1 MTTLLTASEWQ
12 QLEELFHA
20 CDTMQT
26 EERDSYIA
34 GQPLS
39 EEMRRRLRDL
49 LASSAEMGAMTDAVA
64 SGAAELLEAD
74 LPAIGGQLGPYRI
87 IGVIGRGGMGIVY
100 KAVRADDEFKKTV
113 AIKASR
119 FTALSTEQRR
129 RFLDERQILA
139 VLDHPNI
146 AHMLDGGTTAQGIPY
161 VVMEYVAGTA
171 IDRYCE
177 QHHLE
182 DRARIVMMVQVCH
195 AVAYA
200 HRYLVVHR
208 DLKPE
213 NVLVSDD
220 GVPKLLDFGIAKV
233 LDPAVLGLQ
242 PGTNTEFSQPMTPNF
257 AAPEQLSGSPVT
269 TSTDVYQLGLMLYVL
284 LTGKH
289 PFPLPSRSGV
299 AQVRGKLSH
308 QTTLSADL
316 DKIVQQ
322 AMNED
327 PSRRYA
333 SAIELA
339 DDLERYRNGFPVR
352 ARTASMSY
360 QAHKF
365 VLRHK
370 LASGLAAL
378 AALLTV
384 GFAIVLAVQARK
396 LARERDTAERVAS
409 FLTTVFSAGDP
420 AQARGNPMSARQLL
434 DQGAAAID
442 RDTSLDQAVKARLLS
457 TLAAAYRSQGV
468 FERSWQLYAECLQ
481 IQKNL
486 YGPQSEEVMDTT
498 NALMNVDFD
507 LEDYDRG
514 STEGEVWIRLAK
526 ERYGNDDA
534 KISQILGILSTTAFL
549 HSKLKLAE
557 TDIRQAVALDNAR
570 HESNSIDGIVH
581 QGMLGNVLYYEGK
594 FKEEEQVYRRAL
606 SEMEVPNW
614 EHSSGVV
621 DVMNMQTKLGTAL
634 NREGRWQEAADL
646 MQPLLALRRKVEGER
661 HSQTASTEM
670 ELGVSLSHLGHPAE
684 ADLLMQQALSTEAR
698 LVGPTAMDY
707 GAYEGKLAEVYLNRD
722 QPALAEPLLLDKI
735 AICRKN
741 LGPESLV
748 LARTLLDLGVAELA
762 ENHLDR
768 AGESLTDALAME
780 TKLNGD
786 NSSYAAADHAVI
798 GKWLAAKQD
807 WPGTEAELQKAVT
820 LYRVSGSSDL
830 PVAIAAAEELKTIE
844 LGKHRDGSPYAR
856 R

>member
-20 CDTMQT
+20 CDTMQS
-26 EERDSYIA
+26 EERDAYLA
-34 GQPLS
+34 GQSLS
-39 EEMRRRLRDL
+39 EEMRRQLTDL
-49 LASSAEMGAMTDAVA
+49 LASSTETGVVTDAVA
-64 SGAAELLEAD
+64 GGAAELLEAD
-74 LPAIGGQLGPYRI
+74 LPSIGGHLGPYRI

-100 KAVRADDEFKKTV
+100 KAVRADDAYQKTV

-119 FTALSTEQRR
+119 FAALSTEQRK

-146 AHMLDGGTTAQGIPY
+146 ARMLDGGTTAQGIPY

-177 QHHLE
+177 QHAL
-182 DRARIVMMVQVCH
+182 DDQARIAMMVQVCRT
-195 AVAYA
+195 VGYA

-208 DLKPE
+208 DLKPD

-233 LDPAVLGLQ
+233 LDPAVFGLQ
-242 PGTNTEFSQPMTPNF
+242 PGTNTEASQPMTPNF
-257 AAPEQLSGSPVT
+257 AAPEQLSGEPVT

-299 AQVRGKLSH
+299 AQVRAKPPK
-308 QTTLSADL
+308 QPALSADL

-322 AMNED
+322 AMHED

-339 DDLERYRNGFPVR
+339 EDLERYRNGFPVT
-352 ARTASMSY
+352 ARTASMTY
-360 QAHKF
+360 QARKF

-378 AALLTV
+378 AALLV
-384 GFAIVLAVQARK
+384 IGFAIMLAVQARR

-409 FLTTVFSAGDP
+409 FLTTVFSAGNP
-420 AQARGNPMSARQLL
+420 AQARGSPMSARQLL

-442 RDTSLDQAVKARLLS
+442 HDTSLDQAVKARLLS
-457 TLAAAYRSQGV
+457 TLAAAYRSQAV

-481 IQKNL
+481 IQKSL
-486 YGPQSEEVMDTT
+486 YGPQSREAMDTT

-514 STEGEVWIRLAK
+514 STEAAEWIRLA
-526 ERYGNDDA
+526 RIHYGNDDA
-534 KISQILGILSTTAFL
+534 KISQTLGVLATTAFL
-549 HSKLKLAE
+549 HGKLKLAE
-557 TDIRQAVALDNAR
+557 TDIRQAVAMDDAR
-570 HESNSIDGIVH
+570 HESTSIDGIVH
-581 QGMLGNVLYYEGK
+581 QAMLGNVLYYEGR
-594 FKEEEQVYRRAL
+594 FKEEELVYRHAL
-606 SEMEVPNW
+606 GEMEVPDW
-614 EHSSGVV
+614 ENSSGVV

-634 NREGRWQEAADL
+634 NREGRWREAADL
-646 MQPLLALRRKVEGER
+646 LQPLLALRRKVEGEE

-670 ELGVSLSHLGHPAE
+670 ELGVSLSHLGRTQE
-684 ADLLMQQALSTEAR
+684 ADSLMQLALTTEAT

-707 GAYEGKLAEVYLNRD
+707 GAYEGKLAEVYLTRN

-748 LARTLLDLGVAELA
+748 LARTLLDLGAAELA
-762 ENHLDR
+762 EDHLDR
-768 AGESLTDALAME
+768 AGESLSAALAME

-786 NSSYAAADHAVI
+786 NSSYAAADHAAI
-798 GKWLAAKQD
+798 GKWLAEKQD
-807 WPGTEAELQKAVT
+807 WTGAESELQKAVN
-820 LYRVSGSSDL
+820 LYRASGSSDL
-830 PVAIAAAEELKTIE
+830 PAAISAAEELKTME
-844 LGKHRDGSPYAR
+844 LGKHSDR